1 MKSET
6 IEELRE
12 TIKSLE
18 MKLLAKD
25 NQALHRMLEEDTE
38 ALRRIISK
46 LENVND
52 KLNHDISMLKEEK
65 NAQ

>member
-1 MKSET
+1 
-6 IEELRE
+6 
-12 TIKSLE
+12 